1 MIHGDDGSRRR
12 RKCADKLVMTDK
24 DGNDDDG
31 DGAGL
36 VNHDDAGLVNL
47 LSNLTAWL
55 YDV

>member
-1 MIHGDDGSRRR
+1 
-12 RKCADKLVMTDK
+12 MTDK

-55 YDV
+55 YDD